1 MLSDTGAIIKT
12 LTFDGATPNIAMAK
26 QLGADIPNNPTFNHP
41 ITNEPIHIFL
51 DTAHMLKLVRNTLG
65 DLKYM
70 YDQNN
75 DKFEWSYF
83 YKLVERQEN
92 EGLHLATKIRRR
104 HINFFKEKMKV
115 RLAAQTLSASVA
127 DALTYCQINKIPEFN
142 NCNPTIEYCK
152 RINDIIDFL
161 NTQNFL
167 GKLRYKKPLYISDES
182 KIIEF
187 VKSSIEYL
195 KSLKDQDFKS
205 ITNSKRKTGF
215 NGLITCLNSVY
226 NLFNDTVKTGTMDF
240 ILTYKVSQDH
250 LEMLF
255 SVIRSRGGFNNN
267 PFAPQF
273 EATYKKLLIHT
284 DISIS
289 NNANCTPQDS
299 TNILHV
305 SSNKK
310 KPTQNFLDMLCVEEE
325 PNIIIDDNET
335 GQNLPNYN
343 IHTVEYISGFVTK
356 KAIKFLKCEVC
367 IHALKTTTDTKYLLI
382 DLKNRGGLTKPV
394 EYVVK
399 LCKISEKTFKT
410 SIQCAVTSR
419 KNPVDFLI
427 LKCMSQITNIY
438 EYFPS
443 LNNHIYS
450 QSPINNHLLQ
460 LIKYIIKTYITIRLH
475 HYNKELSQ
483 PKIRVRSELTKL
495 ITFKHQ

>member
-1 MLSDTGAIIKT
+1 
-12 LTFDGATPNIAMAK
+12 
-26 QLGADIPNNPTFNHP
+26 
-41 ITNEPIHIFL
+41 
-51 DTAHMLKLVRNTLG
+51 
-65 DLKYM
+65 
-70 YDQNN
+70 
-75 DKFEWSYF
+75 
-83 YKLVERQEN
+83 
-92 EGLHLATKIRRR
+92 
-104 HINFFKEKMKV
+104 
-115 RLAAQTLSASVA
+115 
-127 DALTYCQINKIPEFN
+127 
-142 NCNPTIEYCK
+142 
-152 RINDIIDFL
+152 
-161 NTQNFL
+161 
-167 GKLRYKKPLYISDES
+167 
-182 KIIEF
+182 
-187 VKSSIEYL
+187 
-195 KSLKDQDFKS
+195 
-205 ITNSKRKTGF
+205 
-215 NGLITCLNSVY
+215 
-226 NLFNDTVKTGTMDF
+226 
-240 ILTYKVSQDH
+240 
-250 LEMLF
+250 
-255 SVIRSRGGFNNN
+255 
-267 PFAPQF
+267 
-273 EATYKKLLIHT
+273 
-284 DISIS
+284 
-289 NNANCTPQDS
+289 
-299 TNILHV
+299 
-305 SSNKK
+305 
-310 KPTQNFLDMLCVEEE
+310 MLCVEEE

-443 LNNHIYS
+443 LNDHIYS